1 MAKKQASA
9 KASAP
14 ASHAPAELMPAENL
28 GIDALV
34 PNTDSTLVTSFLNSI
49 VPFVRRATELETKA
63 KGYQL
68 EAKKLVAPANAD
80 EDARIQTFI
89 RTGNA
94 AKKTV
99 EEHWK
104 ITAVI
109 SGIHR
114 KLTAKRG
121 VAVQALEDGA
131 AIAQR
136 LHNTYADNER
146 RRAAEETERLRQA
159 AEQKAREDREREL
172 AQLEEQAL
180 KAEAS
185 TKDLSE
191 REQAF
196 VERVHAGVQPVRAAE
211 VAGFKNAT
219 AQAARLMAEP
229 KIVAALEAKRT
240 AEAARTQAAARREQP
255 LEVQAETVKP
265 EIQKAGGFDRSTHSA
280 EVVDELAFIM
290 AAIGGKHG
298 IPPDC
303 LTVNTTK
310 LNEYARSLQE
320 RIGLWPGIRHKKTT
334 KTI

>member
-14 ASHAPAELMPAENL
+14 AHEPEILPAEDALE
-28 GIDALV
+28 ALV
-34 PNTDSTLVTSFLNSI
+34 PVEDKNLVTSFLGKI
-49 VPFVRRATELETKA
+49 APFVKRAIELEAKA
-63 KGYQL
+63 KDYQL
-68 EAKKLVAPANAD
+68 EAKKLKAPTTAD
-80 EDARIQTFI
+80 EDAKIQTFI

-104 ITAVI
+104 ITAII

-121 VAVQALEDGA
+121 IAVQALEDGA

-136 LHNTYADNER
+136 LHNSYVDAEKRRVAEENR
-146 RRAAEETERLRQA
+146 RRQEEAEANAR
-159 AEQKAREDREREL
+159 AERERE
-172 AQLEEQAL
+172 AAALEEKAL
-180 KAEAS
+180 EAERGMQG
-185 TKDLSE
+185 LSE

-196 VERVHAGVQPVRAAE
+196 VERVHAGVTPARAAE

-229 KIVAALEAKRT
+229 KIVQALEAKRT
-240 AEAARTQAAARREQP
+240 AEAVRTQAAAVREQP
-255 LEVQAETVKP
+255 LEVQFEEAKP
-265 EIQKAGGFDRSTHSA
+265 EIQKAGGFDRSTHTA
-280 EVVDELAFIM
+280 EVLDETAFI
-290 AAIGGKHG
+290 AAVIQGKHG
-298 IPPDC
+298 IPWDV
-303 LTVNTTK
+303 LTVNQTK

-320 RIGLWPGIRHKKTT
+320 RIGMWPGIRHKKST